1 MKMNLVP
8 SFSTTVLL
16 LLLGVKLITESPV
29 LTRALYCKAHGMQA
43 ALESVLGIGTSFTFL
58 SSSAAA
64 LPDHPFKP
72 VLLSSITDQHEVQ
85 TVFGLAPCCCRSPS

>member
-1 MKMNLVP
+1 MP
-8 SFSTTVLL
+8 SEEARRWLAELQSA
-16 LLLGVKLITESPV
+16 IS
-29 LTRALYCKAHGMQA
+29 ALYCKVHGMQA
-43 ALESVLGIGTSFTFL
+43 ALESVIGIGPSFTFL

-64 LPDHPFKP
+64 LPDHLFKP